1 MARYRQELHAIEQAE
16 HELVRQL
23 KVEHA
28 YYTAQVNT
36 MWAQM
41 EEMYAQHA
49 RFESDLQE
57 CRVKSEM
64 EKTQIKALIFKHR
77 QWLYSLVTD
86 ALSKGWN
93 TWSAQATEL
102 QIFWTDH
109 DNRQKE
115 GRRYFKLDKSRV
127 LMLRKDLTE
136 QIASLI

>member
-28 YYTAQVNT
+28 YYTAQVNA

-57 CRVKSEM
+57 CQVKSEM
-64 EKTQIKALIFKHR
+64 EKTQIKILLLKHR
-77 QWLYSLVTD
+77 QRLYSQIID
-86 ALSKGWN
+86 ALSNSWKSGL
-93 TWSAQATEL
+93 AQAAEL
-102 QIFWTDH
+102 QIFRANH
-109 DNRQKE
+109 ENRKK
-115 GRRYFKLDKSRV
+115 RRLGIF
-127 LMLRKDLTE
+127 
-136 QIASLI
+136 

>member
-77 QWLYSLVTD
+77 LWLYSQVTD
-86 ALSKGWN
+86 TLSRGWN
-93 TWSAQATEL
+93 MWSAQAIEL
-102 QIFWTDH
+102 QIFWANH
-109 DNRQKE
+109 DNQQKE
-115 GRRYFKLDKSRV
+115 GRGYFKLDKSRV

-136 QIASLI
+136 QIASLT